1 MSKQQTKTAKQIR
14 RALEA
19 SGTSIADF
27 ARQHGLCAS
36 AMYRVLNG
44 THKGRR
50 GKAHRCAVALGLKA
64 ETAAPG
70 VSRPSR
76 L

>member
-1 MSKQQTKTAKQIR
+1 MSKQKIKTTKQVR
-14 RALEA
+14 RELEA

-27 ARQHGLCAS
+27 ARQHDLCARTL
-36 AMYRVLNG
+36 YRVLDG

-50 GKAHRCAVALGLKA
+50 GEAHRCAVALGLKA
-64 ETAAPG
+64 KVAAPS
-70 VSRPSR
+70 VNRSTT